1 MAKLSYK
8 VSYYALYVMMALI
21 IIVLAMFFCVGYNNP
36 VGEYNAPEH
45 TETLI
50 YFMYLMFGVC
60 VAVTIIGALA
70 QFVSGLKDNPK
81 GAMKS
86 LLGLI
91 LFVAVLVVA
100 YSMSSD
106 APLQMASGEIFTDT
120 MLLKLSDMMIYSIYV
135 LLGVAAVAT
144 VLNLTGIFRK

>member
-21 IIVLAMFFCVGYNNP
+21 IFVLAMFFCVGYNNP

-100 YSMSSD
+100 YAMSSD

>member
-21 IIVLAMFFCVGYNNP
+21 IVVLAMFFCVGYNNP

-100 YSMSSD
+100 YAMSSD

>member
-100 YSMSSD
+100 YAMSSD

>member
-21 IIVLAMFFCVGYNNP
+21 IVVLAMFFCVGYNNP

-91 LFVAVLVVA
+91 LFVAVLIVA
-100 YSMSSD
+100 YAMSSD

>member
-1 MAKLSYK
+1 MAKLSYR

-21 IIVLAMFFCVGYNNP
+21 VVVLGMFFGVGYNNP
-36 VGEYNAPEH
+36 VGEYNSPEH

-60 VAVTIIGALA
+60 VAVTILGALV
-70 QFVSGLKDNPK
+70 QFVTGLKDNPK

-86 LLGLI
+86 LIGLV
-91 LFVAVLVVA
+91 LFVAVLVVSYA
-100 YSMSSD
+100 VSSD
-106 APLQMASGEIFTDT
+106 SPLQMASGEIFTDAA
-120 MLLKLSDMMIYSIYV
+120 LLKLSDMMIYSIYL

-144 VLNLTGIFRK
+144 LLNLTGIFKK

>member
-21 IIVLAMFFCVGYNNP
+21 IVVLAMFFGVGYTNP

-50 YFMYLMFGVC
+50 YFMYLMFGIC

-91 LFVAVLVVA
+91 LFVAVLIVA
-100 YSMSSD
+100 YAMSSD
-106 APLQMASGEIFTDT
+106 APLQMASGEIFTDA
-120 MLLKLSDMMIYSIYV
+120 MLLKLSDMMIYSIYA
-135 LLGVAAVAT
+135 LASIATIAT

>member
-91 LFVAVLVVA
+91 LFVAVLIVA
-100 YSMSSD
+100 YAMSSD